1 MNKEENSGEM
11 NLSKMK
17 MDTIENEKCPMCQ
30 KDTLMLY
37 ETEQDIPFF
46 GKVFIFGMQCK
57 NTECNYKQN
66 DVEAE
71 KQGEPSKIEFTVEN
85 TKDLNVR
92 LVKGSEATVRIPQL
106 KMSVEPGIASDG
118 YVSNV
123 EGVLQKFKHI
133 LEVERDTAD
142 EDTIRKKAKN
152 LLKRLWKVECGD
164 EKLTVIIEDPSGNS
178 AIISEKTI
186 ISSLKGKKK

>member
-1 MNKEENSGEM
+1 MNKEEISSEM
-11 NLSKMK
+11 DLSKLK
-17 MDTIENEKCPMCQ
+17 LDTIENEKCPMCQ

-37 ETEQDIPFF
+37 ETEQDIPYF

-71 KQGEPSKIEFTVEN
+71 KQGKASKIEFTIEN
-85 TKDLNVR
+85 SKDLNVR
-92 LVKGSEATVRIPQL
+92 VVKGSEATVKIPQM

-118 YVSNV
+118 YVSNI
-123 EGVLQKFKHI
+123 EGVLKKFKHI
-133 LEVERDTAD
+133 LEVERDATD
-142 EDTIRKKAKN
+142 EDSIRKKAKN
-152 LLKRLWKVECGD
+152 LLKKLWKVECGD
-164 EKLTVIIEDPSGNS
+164 EKLMMIIEDPSGNS

-186 ISSLKGKKK
+186 ISNLNGKKK